1 MIVED
6 NNINYC
12 LVVFNESNLKVEV
25 KGSWSQHTVLIS
37 IDYKASAKHL
47 YNIIIMHVLKEVN
60 NMRREE
66 INLLLKVF
74 FTSCERRFLIDFVE
88 DNQICF
94 VHVLEPVS
102 LMVTFMEDENTIYID
117 TECKSIKISR
127 RDISELIAVSYVYI
141 ENLFDLIDENI
152 IKKEVR

>member
-1 MIVED
+1 
-6 NNINYC
+6 
-12 LVVFNESNLKVEV
+12 
-25 KGSWSQHTVLIS
+25 
-37 IDYKASAKHL
+37 
-47 YNIIIMHVLKEVN
+47 MHVLKEVN

-94 VHVLEPVS
+94 GHVLEPVS